1 MKYLQ
6 MVKLWYCQ
14 QQMGEIKSIS
24 INNSLLSDAEESYNS
39 PITAT
44 MANKAYNDSVIIVN
58 TPINL

>member
-1 MKYLQ
+1 

-14 QQMGEIKSIS
+14 QQMSEIKSIA

>member
-1 MKYLQ
+1 

-14 QQMGEIKSIS
+14 QQMREIKSIS
-24 INNSLLSDAEESYNS
+24 INNSLLSDAKESYNS